1 MDIVGRRNWYFLL
14 SLAIILPGI
23 ISMAFFGFRLGID
36 FAGGDQYNLAFT
48 KPVQASVVQ
57 KEMDTFNVEATV
69 QQAGPNGVL
78 ITTKPLSSAQETS
91 IRPDLSQQSP
101 LGPARSSYAQVGPT
115 IARELVVGAGGLIA
129 IASIL
134 IVIYLSF
141 RFNYKFAVCAILA
154 LLHDVFV
161 LTGIYSILGKVFN
174 LPLGE
179 INTLFV
185 TAVLTV
191 IGFSVHDTIVI
202 FDRIRENLRQASR
215 LTFEQN
221 VNLSIIQSVA
231 RSVNTS
237 MTVVFVLVALFL
249 ISPQN
254 IKGFTL
260 ALLIGIVSGTYSS
273 IFNASPLL
281 VVWRRLAPREGVLY
295 SGPSEYELCKAG
307 PSALFLLVATP
318 STTSQLDR
326 IRELIMPTVSFLGYQ
341 LYDLALAGSG
351 SSTTLRVRIDR
362 PEGVT
367 LADCE
372 RVSKSVSALL
382 DQADPF
388 PTRYELEVSSPGAER
403 PLRNLDEYR
412 RFIGR
417 RANVRYRMGGDSE
430 QVAEGRLTAVSDDMI
445 ELQLGEG
452 KHLRTVAIPLVDIVS
467 ARLAIDLS
475 RR

>member
-36 FAGGDQYNLAFT
+36 FAGGDQYNLAFSQ
-48 KPVQASVVQ
+48 PVQATVVQ

-78 ITTKPLSSAQETS
+78 ITTKPLSSAQETT
-91 IRPDLSQQSP
+91 IRGDLAQKFP
-101 LGPARSSYAQVGPT
+101 LDPSRSSYAQVGPT

-134 IVIYLSF
+134 IVIYLSI
-141 RFNYKFAVCAILA
+141 RFNYKFAICAILA
-154 LLHDVFV
+154 LLHDVFI

-281 VVWRRLAPREGVLY
+281 VVWRRLDPR
-295 SGPSEYELCKAG
+295 
-307 PSALFLLVATP
+307 
-318 STTSQLDR
+318 
-326 IRELIMPTVSFLGYQ
+326 
-341 LYDLALAGSG
+341 
-351 SSTTLRVRIDR
+351 
-362 PEGVT
+362 
-367 LADCE
+367 
-372 RVSKSVSALL
+372 
-382 DQADPF
+382 
-388 PTRYELEVSSPGAER
+388 
-403 PLRNLDEYR
+403 
-412 RFIGR
+412 
-417 RANVRYRMGGDSE
+417 
-430 QVAEGRLTAVSDDMI
+430 
-445 ELQLGEG
+445 
-452 KHLRTVAIPLVDIVS
+452 
-467 ARLAIDLS
+467 
-475 RR
+475 

>member
-48 KPVQASVVQ
+48 GPVQATVVQ

-78 ITTKPLSSAQETS
+78 VTTKPLSSAQETT
-91 IRPDLSQQSP
+91 IRADLAQKFP
-101 LGPARSSYAQVGPT
+101 LDPSRSSYAQVGPT
-115 IARELVVGAGGLIA
+115 IARELVVGAGGLIV

-221 VNLSIIQSVA
+221 VNLSIIQSLA
-231 RSVNTS
+231 RSLNTS

-281 VVWRRLAPREGVLY
+281 VVWRRLDPR
-295 SGPSEYELCKAG
+295 
-307 PSALFLLVATP
+307 
-318 STTSQLDR
+318 
-326 IRELIMPTVSFLGYQ
+326 
-341 LYDLALAGSG
+341 
-351 SSTTLRVRIDR
+351 
-362 PEGVT
+362 
-367 LADCE
+367 
-372 RVSKSVSALL
+372 
-382 DQADPF
+382 
-388 PTRYELEVSSPGAER
+388 
-403 PLRNLDEYR
+403 
-412 RFIGR
+412 
-417 RANVRYRMGGDSE
+417 
-430 QVAEGRLTAVSDDMI
+430 
-445 ELQLGEG
+445 
-452 KHLRTVAIPLVDIVS
+452 
-467 ARLAIDLS
+467 
-475 RR
+475 

>member
-48 KPVQASVVQ
+48 RPVQSTTVQ

-78 ITTKPLSSAQETS
+78 ITTKPLSSAQETT
-91 IRPDLSQQSP
+91 IRADLAKKFP
-101 LGPARSSYAQVGPT
+101 LDPSRSSYAQVGPT

-134 IVIYLSF
+134 IVIYLSI
-141 RFNYKFAVCAILA
+141 RFNYKFAICAILA

-221 VNLSIIQSVA
+221 VNLSIIQSLA

-237 MTVVFVLVALFL
+237 LTVVFVLVALFL

-281 VVWRRLAPREGVLY
+281 VVWRRLDPR
-295 SGPSEYELCKAG
+295 
-307 PSALFLLVATP
+307 
-318 STTSQLDR
+318 
-326 IRELIMPTVSFLGYQ
+326 
-341 LYDLALAGSG
+341 
-351 SSTTLRVRIDR
+351 
-362 PEGVT
+362 
-367 LADCE
+367 
-372 RVSKSVSALL
+372 
-382 DQADPF
+382 
-388 PTRYELEVSSPGAER
+388 
-403 PLRNLDEYR
+403 
-412 RFIGR
+412 
-417 RANVRYRMGGDSE
+417 
-430 QVAEGRLTAVSDDMI
+430 
-445 ELQLGEG
+445 
-452 KHLRTVAIPLVDIVS
+452 
-467 ARLAIDLS
+467 
-475 RR
+475 

>member
-1 MDIVGRRNWYFLL
+1 MNIVGRRNWYFLL

-23 ISMAFFGFRLGID
+23 LSMAFFGFRLGID
-36 FAGGDQYNLAFT
+36 FAGGDQYNLAFRS
-48 KPVQASVVQ
+48 PVQASAVQ
-57 KEMDTFNVEATV
+57 KEMDTFNVEATA
-69 QQAGPNGVL
+69 QQAGSDGVL
-78 ITTKPLSSAQETS
+78 VTTKPLSSALETT
-91 IRPDLSQQSP
+91 IRTDLSQKFP
-101 LGPARSSYAQVGPT
+101 VDPGRSSYAQVGPT

-134 IVIYLSF
+134 IVIYLSI

-161 LTGIYSILGKVFN
+161 LTGVYSILGKVFN

-221 VNLSIIQSVA
+221 VNLSIIQSLA
-231 RSVNTS
+231 RSLNTS
-237 MTVVFVLVALFL
+237 MTVIFVLVALFL

-281 VVWRRLAPREGVLY
+281 VVWRRLDPR
-295 SGPSEYELCKAG
+295 
-307 PSALFLLVATP
+307 
-318 STTSQLDR
+318 
-326 IRELIMPTVSFLGYQ
+326 
-341 LYDLALAGSG
+341 
-351 SSTTLRVRIDR
+351 
-362 PEGVT
+362 
-367 LADCE
+367 
-372 RVSKSVSALL
+372 
-382 DQADPF
+382 
-388 PTRYELEVSSPGAER
+388 
-403 PLRNLDEYR
+403 
-412 RFIGR
+412 
-417 RANVRYRMGGDSE
+417 
-430 QVAEGRLTAVSDDMI
+430 
-445 ELQLGEG
+445 
-452 KHLRTVAIPLVDIVS
+452 
-467 ARLAIDLS
+467 
-475 RR
+475 

>member
-48 KPVQASVVQ
+48 EPVQAAAVQ
-57 KEMDTFNVEATV
+57 KEMDSFNVEATV
-69 QQAGPNGVL
+69 QQAGSNGVL
-78 ITTKPLSSAQETS
+78 ITTKPLSSAQETT
-91 IRPDLSQQSP
+91 IRADLAKKFP
-101 LGPARSSYAQVGPT
+101 LDPSRSSYAQVGPT

-134 IVIYLSF
+134 IVIYLSI
-141 RFNYKFAVCAILA
+141 RFNYKFAICAILA

-221 VNLSIIQSVA
+221 VNLSIIQSLA

-281 VVWRRLAPREGVLY
+281 VVWRRLDPR
-295 SGPSEYELCKAG
+295 
-307 PSALFLLVATP
+307 
-318 STTSQLDR
+318 
-326 IRELIMPTVSFLGYQ
+326 
-341 LYDLALAGSG
+341 
-351 SSTTLRVRIDR
+351 
-362 PEGVT
+362 
-367 LADCE
+367 
-372 RVSKSVSALL
+372 
-382 DQADPF
+382 
-388 PTRYELEVSSPGAER
+388 
-403 PLRNLDEYR
+403 
-412 RFIGR
+412 
-417 RANVRYRMGGDSE
+417 
-430 QVAEGRLTAVSDDMI
+430 
-445 ELQLGEG
+445 
-452 KHLRTVAIPLVDIVS
+452 
-467 ARLAIDLS
+467 
-475 RR
+475 

>member
-48 KPVQASVVQ
+48 QPVQASAVQ

-69 QQAGPNGVL
+69 QQAGSNGVL
-78 ITTKPLSSAQETS
+78 ITTKPLSSAQETT
-91 IRPDLSQQSP
+91 IRADLAQKFP
-101 LGPARSSYAQVGPT
+101 LDPTRSSYAQVGPT

-134 IVIYLSF
+134 IVIYLSI
-141 RFNYKFAVCAILA
+141 RFNYKFAICAILA

-185 TAVLTV
+185 TAALTV

-221 VNLSIIQSVA
+221 VNLSIIQSIA

-260 ALLIGIVSGTYSS
+260 ALLIGIISGTYSS

-281 VVWRRLAPREGVLY
+281 VVWRRLDPR
-295 SGPSEYELCKAG
+295 
-307 PSALFLLVATP
+307 
-318 STTSQLDR
+318 
-326 IRELIMPTVSFLGYQ
+326 
-341 LYDLALAGSG
+341 
-351 SSTTLRVRIDR
+351 
-362 PEGVT
+362 
-367 LADCE
+367 
-372 RVSKSVSALL
+372 
-382 DQADPF
+382 
-388 PTRYELEVSSPGAER
+388 
-403 PLRNLDEYR
+403 
-412 RFIGR
+412 
-417 RANVRYRMGGDSE
+417 
-430 QVAEGRLTAVSDDMI
+430 
-445 ELQLGEG
+445 
-452 KHLRTVAIPLVDIVS
+452 
-467 ARLAIDLS
+467 
-475 RR
+475 

>member
-48 KPVQASVVQ
+48 QPVQASAVQ

-69 QQAGPNGVL
+69 QQAGSNGVL
-78 ITTKPLSSAQETS
+78 ITTKPLSSAQETT
-91 IRPDLSQQSP
+91 IRADLAQKFP
-101 LGPARSSYAQVGPT
+101 LDPSRSSYAQVGPT

-134 IVIYLSF
+134 IVIYLSI
-141 RFNYKFAVCAILA
+141 RFNYKFAICAILA

-221 VNLSIIQSVA
+221 VNLSIIQSIA
-231 RSVNTS
+231 RSLNTS

-281 VVWRRLAPREGVLY
+281 VVWRRLDPR
-295 SGPSEYELCKAG
+295 
-307 PSALFLLVATP
+307 
-318 STTSQLDR
+318 
-326 IRELIMPTVSFLGYQ
+326 
-341 LYDLALAGSG
+341 
-351 SSTTLRVRIDR
+351 
-362 PEGVT
+362 
-367 LADCE
+367 
-372 RVSKSVSALL
+372 
-382 DQADPF
+382 
-388 PTRYELEVSSPGAER
+388 
-403 PLRNLDEYR
+403 
-412 RFIGR
+412 
-417 RANVRYRMGGDSE
+417 
-430 QVAEGRLTAVSDDMI
+430 
-445 ELQLGEG
+445 
-452 KHLRTVAIPLVDIVS
+452 
-467 ARLAIDLS
+467 
-475 RR
+475 

>member
-1 MDIVGRRNWYFLL
+1 MNIVGRRNWYFLL

-23 ISMAFFGFRLGID
+23 VSMAFLGFRLGID

-48 KPVQASVVQ
+48 QPVQASAVQ
-57 KEMDTFNVEATV
+57 KEMDTFNVEAIV
-69 QQAGPNGVL
+69 QQAGPDGVL
-78 ITTKPLSSAQETS
+78 VTTKPLSSAQETT
-91 IRPDLSQQSP
+91 IRADLAKKFP
-101 LGPARSSYAQVGPT
+101 LDPSRSSYAQVGPT
-115 IARELVVGAGGLIA
+115 IARELVVGAGGLVV

-134 IVIYLSF
+134 IVIYLSI
-141 RFNYKFAVCAILA
+141 RFNYKFAICAILA
-154 LLHDVFV
+154 LLHDVFI

-221 VNLSIIQSVA
+221 VNLSIIQSIA

-260 ALLIGIVSGTYSS
+260 ALLIGIISGTYSS

-281 VVWRRLAPREGVLY
+281 VVWRRLDPR
-295 SGPSEYELCKAG
+295 
-307 PSALFLLVATP
+307 
-318 STTSQLDR
+318 
-326 IRELIMPTVSFLGYQ
+326 
-341 LYDLALAGSG
+341 
-351 SSTTLRVRIDR
+351 
-362 PEGVT
+362 
-367 LADCE
+367 
-372 RVSKSVSALL
+372 
-382 DQADPF
+382 
-388 PTRYELEVSSPGAER
+388 
-403 PLRNLDEYR
+403 
-412 RFIGR
+412 
-417 RANVRYRMGGDSE
+417 
-430 QVAEGRLTAVSDDMI
+430 
-445 ELQLGEG
+445 
-452 KHLRTVAIPLVDIVS
+452 
-467 ARLAIDLS
+467 
-475 RR
+475 

>member
-14 SLAIILPGI
+14 SLAVILPGI

-48 KPVQASVVQ
+48 KPVEAVAVQ

-78 ITTKPLSSAQETS
+78 ITTKPLSSAQETT
-91 IRPDLSQQSP
+91 IRADLAQKFP
-101 LGPARSSYAQVGPT
+101 LDPSRSSYAQVGPT

-134 IVIYLSF
+134 IVIYLSI
-141 RFNYKFAVCAILA
+141 RFNYKFAICAILA
-154 LLHDVFV
+154 LLHDVFI

-221 VNLSIIQSVA
+221 VNLSIIQSIA

-281 VVWRRLAPREGVLY
+281 VVWRRLDPR
-295 SGPSEYELCKAG
+295 
-307 PSALFLLVATP
+307 
-318 STTSQLDR
+318 
-326 IRELIMPTVSFLGYQ
+326 
-341 LYDLALAGSG
+341 
-351 SSTTLRVRIDR
+351 
-362 PEGVT
+362 
-367 LADCE
+367 
-372 RVSKSVSALL
+372 
-382 DQADPF
+382 
-388 PTRYELEVSSPGAER
+388 
-403 PLRNLDEYR
+403 
-412 RFIGR
+412 
-417 RANVRYRMGGDSE
+417 
-430 QVAEGRLTAVSDDMI
+430 
-445 ELQLGEG
+445 
-452 KHLRTVAIPLVDIVS
+452 
-467 ARLAIDLS
+467 
-475 RR
+475 

>member
-48 KPVQASVVQ
+48 QPVQASAVQ

-69 QQAGPNGVL
+69 QQAGSNGVL
-78 ITTKPLSSAQETS
+78 ITTKPLSSAQETT
-91 IRPDLSQQSP
+91 IRADLAQKFP
-101 LGPARSSYAQVGPT
+101 LDPSRSSYAQVGPT

-134 IVIYLSF
+134 IVIYLSI
-141 RFNYKFAVCAILA
+141 RFNYKFAICAILA

-185 TAVLTV
+185 TAALTV

-221 VNLSIIQSVA
+221 VNLSIIQSIA

-260 ALLIGIVSGTYSS
+260 ALLIGIISGTYSS

-281 VVWRRLAPREGVLY
+281 VVWRRLDPR
-295 SGPSEYELCKAG
+295 
-307 PSALFLLVATP
+307 
-318 STTSQLDR
+318 
-326 IRELIMPTVSFLGYQ
+326 
-341 LYDLALAGSG
+341 
-351 SSTTLRVRIDR
+351 
-362 PEGVT
+362 
-367 LADCE
+367 
-372 RVSKSVSALL
+372 
-382 DQADPF
+382 
-388 PTRYELEVSSPGAER
+388 
-403 PLRNLDEYR
+403 
-412 RFIGR
+412 
-417 RANVRYRMGGDSE
+417 
-430 QVAEGRLTAVSDDMI
+430 
-445 ELQLGEG
+445 
-452 KHLRTVAIPLVDIVS
+452 
-467 ARLAIDLS
+467 
-475 RR
+475 

>member
-1 MDIVGRRNWYFLL
+1 MNIVGRRNWYFLL

-23 ISMAFFGFRLGID
+23 ISMAVFGFRLGID
-36 FAGGDQYNLAFT
+36 FQGGDQYNLAF
-48 KPVQASVVQ
+48 KQPVQASAVQ

-69 QQAGPNGVL
+69 QQAGSNGVL
-78 ITTKPLSSAQETS
+78 ITTKPLSPQQDTTIRADLAKKFPVDFTKSS
-91 IRPDLSQQSP
+91 I
-101 LGPARSSYAQVGPT
+101 AEVGPT

-141 RFNYKFAVCAILA
+141 RFNYKFAICAILA

-221 VNLSIIQSVA
+221 VNLSIIQSLA
-231 RSVNTS
+231 RSLNTS

-281 VVWRRLAPREGVLY
+281 VVWRRLDPR
-295 SGPSEYELCKAG
+295 
-307 PSALFLLVATP
+307 
-318 STTSQLDR
+318 
-326 IRELIMPTVSFLGYQ
+326 
-341 LYDLALAGSG
+341 
-351 SSTTLRVRIDR
+351 
-362 PEGVT
+362 
-367 LADCE
+367 
-372 RVSKSVSALL
+372 
-382 DQADPF
+382 
-388 PTRYELEVSSPGAER
+388 
-403 PLRNLDEYR
+403 
-412 RFIGR
+412 
-417 RANVRYRMGGDSE
+417 
-430 QVAEGRLTAVSDDMI
+430 
-445 ELQLGEG
+445 
-452 KHLRTVAIPLVDIVS
+452 
-467 ARLAIDLS
+467 
-475 RR
+475 

>member
-23 ISMAFFGFRLGID
+23 VSMALFGFRLGID

-48 KPVQASVVQ
+48 RPVQASVVQ

-69 QQAGPNGVL
+69 QQAGPDGVL
-78 ITTKPLSSAQETS
+78 ITTKPLSSTQETT
-91 IRPDLSQQSP
+91 IRADLGQKFP
-101 LGPARSSYAQVGPT
+101 VDPTKSSYAQVGPT

-221 VNLSIIQSVA
+221 VNLSIIQSLA
-231 RSVNTS
+231 RSLNTS

-281 VVWRRLAPREGVLY
+281 VVWRRLDPR
-295 SGPSEYELCKAG
+295 
-307 PSALFLLVATP
+307 
-318 STTSQLDR
+318 
-326 IRELIMPTVSFLGYQ
+326 
-341 LYDLALAGSG
+341 
-351 SSTTLRVRIDR
+351 
-362 PEGVT
+362 
-367 LADCE
+367 
-372 RVSKSVSALL
+372 
-382 DQADPF
+382 
-388 PTRYELEVSSPGAER
+388 
-403 PLRNLDEYR
+403 
-412 RFIGR
+412 
-417 RANVRYRMGGDSE
+417 
-430 QVAEGRLTAVSDDMI
+430 
-445 ELQLGEG
+445 
-452 KHLRTVAIPLVDIVS
+452 
-467 ARLAIDLS
+467 
-475 RR
+475 

>member
-1 MDIVGRRNWYFLL
+1 MDIVGRRNLYFLF

-23 ISMAFFGFRLGID
+23 ISMAIFGFRLGID

-48 KPVQASVVQ
+48 QPVQAAVVQ

-78 ITTKPLSSAQETS
+78 VTTKPLSSAQETT
-91 IRPDLSQQSP
+91 IRADLAQKFP
-101 LGPARSSYAQVGPT
+101 LDPSRSSYAQVGPT

-134 IVIYLSF
+134 IVIYLSI

-161 LTGIYSILGKVFN
+161 LTGIYSILGKVLN

-185 TAVLTV
+185 TAALTV

-221 VNLSIIQSVA
+221 VNLSIIQSLA

-281 VVWRRLAPREGVLY
+281 VVWRRLDPR
-295 SGPSEYELCKAG
+295 
-307 PSALFLLVATP
+307 
-318 STTSQLDR
+318 
-326 IRELIMPTVSFLGYQ
+326 
-341 LYDLALAGSG
+341 
-351 SSTTLRVRIDR
+351 
-362 PEGVT
+362 
-367 LADCE
+367 
-372 RVSKSVSALL
+372 
-382 DQADPF
+382 
-388 PTRYELEVSSPGAER
+388 
-403 PLRNLDEYR
+403 
-412 RFIGR
+412 
-417 RANVRYRMGGDSE
+417 
-430 QVAEGRLTAVSDDMI
+430 
-445 ELQLGEG
+445 
-452 KHLRTVAIPLVDIVS
+452 
-467 ARLAIDLS
+467 
-475 RR
+475 

>member
-23 ISMAFFGFRLGID
+23 ISMLFFGFRLGID
-36 FAGGDQYNLAFT
+36 FAGGDQFNIAFKQPT
-48 KPVQASVVQ
+48 SAADVQ

-69 QQAGPNGVL
+69 QQAGPNNVL
-78 ITTKPLSSAQETS
+78 ITTKPLGINEETAVRDDLNKKFGGTVASSAF
-91 IRPDLSQQSP
+91 
-101 LGPARSSYAQVGPT
+101 VGPT
-115 IARELVVGAGGLIA
+115 IAKELVVGAGALIA

-134 IVIYLSF
+134 IVAYLSF

-161 LTGIYSILGKVFN
+161 LTGVYSILGKILN
-174 LPLGE
+174 LQLGE

-185 TAVLTV
+185 TAALTV

-221 VNLSIIQSVA
+221 VNLSIIQSLA
-231 RSVNTS
+231 RSINTS

-281 VVWRRLAPREGVLY
+281 VVWRRLDPR
-295 SGPSEYELCKAG
+295 
-307 PSALFLLVATP
+307 
-318 STTSQLDR
+318 
-326 IRELIMPTVSFLGYQ
+326 
-341 LYDLALAGSG
+341 
-351 SSTTLRVRIDR
+351 
-362 PEGVT
+362 
-367 LADCE
+367 
-372 RVSKSVSALL
+372 
-382 DQADPF
+382 
-388 PTRYELEVSSPGAER
+388 
-403 PLRNLDEYR
+403 
-412 RFIGR
+412 
-417 RANVRYRMGGDSE
+417 
-430 QVAEGRLTAVSDDMI
+430 
-445 ELQLGEG
+445 
-452 KHLRTVAIPLVDIVS
+452 
-467 ARLAIDLS
+467 
-475 RR
+475 